1 MNTPWGPLGQDV
13 YERTY
18 SRRKPD
24 GTMEQWDDTVER
36 VVAGNIALVSP
47 EHIEEDEPQRLKELL
62 TSFAIIP
69 GGRHLWVGGVE
80 GRTFS
85 FNCHHSGWGERLSDH
100 VGFLMDVLMTG
111 GGSGSNY
118 SNSAIARLL
127 HPLGEVETHFMSHQH
142 EDEAEFAHLLSSPS
156 SAGEVLKI
164 DDSREGWVAALCRL
178 TDLAEDGGG
187 VITFDVTDVRPR
199 GSIIKGFGG
208 TASGPAPLITMLDSV
223 ARILNQQVGTPWKSL
238 SLMAIDHAI
247 ASCVIAGNVRR
258 SARMSIKNW
267 ADDDIYDFI
276 TCKADQIDHWS
287 SNLSVQVD
295 DDFHYALAGGNSSE
309 HHQKALDVFECVVD
323 GMIANGEP
331 GFWNK
336 TLASVGETQELCPN
350 PCGEIGLEQWEP
362 CCLGHVN
369 LAYFGEHLS
378 GAAEATRLMARFLL
392 RATFADTADPRQRE
406 VVDRNRRIGVGILGY
421 QEWGAAHGLPYSDI
435 PKSEI
440 MAVKLE
446 LLASE
451 ARRAAEDY
459 AKELEIPAPIKTT
472 CVAPTG
478 SISMLPGVTA
488 GIHPIYSRFMKR
500 RVRYAADD
508 PALERHALE
517 GRHIEDCIYTD
528 NTKVVTFIARDKI
541 LDDYDE
547 DLIQQADE
555 ISVGDMLKTQAFI
568 QENWAD
574 NAVSFTVNIPE
585 DAPRFETASAL
596 ICYLEQLK
604 GTTIMTDGS
613 RQQAPLERIDRQTYN
628 ALSIGD
634 VSQGLDEECS
644 TGACPIK

>member
-1 MNTPWGPLGQDV
+1 MNPAWGPLGQDV

-24 GTMEQWDDTVER
+24 GSMETWFDTVER
-36 VVAGNIALVSP
+36 VVAGNIALVPS
-47 EHIEEDEPQRLKELL
+47 EHIENDEAEKLLELIK
-62 TSFAIIP
+62 SFALLP
-69 GGRHLWVGGVE
+69 AGRHLWVGGVE

-100 VGFLMDVLMTG
+100 VGFLMDCLMTG

-118 SNSAIARLL
+118 SNSVISRLP
-127 HPLGEVETHFMSHQH
+127 HPMGEVETLFVVHQH
-142 EDEAEFAHLLSSPS
+142 EDQAEFAHQLSSPS
-156 SAGEVLKI
+156 SSGEVFQV

-187 VITFDVTDVRPR
+187 TLVFDVTDVRPR

-208 TASGPAPLITMLDSV
+208 TASGPAPLINMLDGVSN
-223 ARILNQQVGTPWKSL
+223 ILNKQVGTPWTSL
-238 SLMAIDHAI
+238 ALMEIDHAI

-276 TCKADQIDHWS
+276 TCKANQAEHWS
-287 SNLSVQVD
+287 TNISVEID
-295 DDFHYALAGGNSSE
+295 DDFHWKLAGGLTQEE
-309 HHQKALDVFECVVD
+309 HSHALDVFDCVVE

-336 TLASVGETQELCPN
+336 TLASVGETAELCPN

-362 CCLGHVN
+362 CCLGHIN
-369 LAYFGEHLS
+369 LAYFGEDLS
-378 GAAEATRLMARFLL
+378 RAAEASRLMARFLL

-406 VVDRNRRIGVGILGY
+406 VVDRNRRIGVGLLGY
-421 QEWGAAHGLPYSDI
+421 QEWGASHGLTYSQI
-435 PKSEI
+435 PQSEI

-446 LLASE
+446 LLSTE
-451 ARRAAEDY
+451 AKMAAKLY
-459 AKELEIPAPIKTT
+459 ARELGIPSPIKTT

-478 SISMLPGVTA
+478 SVSMLPGVTA
-488 GIHPIYSRFMKR
+488 GIHPIYARYMKR
-500 RVRYAADD
+500 RVRYASDD
-508 PALERHALE
+508 PALERHIAE
-517 GRHIEDCIYTD
+517 GRHVEDCIYTE
-528 NTKVVTFIARDKI
+528 NTKVVTFVARDKI

-547 DLIQQADE
+547 DLIEQADE
-555 ISVGDMLKTQAFI
+555 ISVLDMLRTQAFI

-585 DAPRFETASAL
+585 GIPHYEISTSLIAL
-596 ICYLEQLK
+596 LERLK

-613 RQQAPLERIDRQTYN
+613 REQAPLERIDRATYEE
-628 ALSIGD
+628 LSIGD
-634 VSQGLDEECS
+634 VSQGIDECS
-644 TGACPIK
+644 TGACPVR

>member
-1 MNTPWGPLGQDV
+1 MNPPWGPLGKDV

-24 GTMEQWDDTVER
+24 GSMEEWNDTVER
-36 VVAGNIALVSP
+36 VVSGNIALVHP
-47 EHIEEDEPQRLKELL
+47 KHIEEDEPQRLKDLL
-62 TSFAIIP
+62 TSFGILP

-111 GGSGSNY
+111 GGSGSDY
-118 SNSAIARLL
+118 SNSVIARL
-127 HPLGEVETHFMSHQH
+127 PFPTGKVETHFMAHQH
-142 EDEAEFAHLLSSPS
+142 EDHAEFAHALSSPS
-156 SAGEVLKI
+156 SVHEVFKV

-187 VITFDVTDVRPR
+187 VIAFDVTDVRPR

-208 TASGPAPLITMLDSV
+208 TASGPAPLISMLDAVSK
-223 ARILNQQVGTPWKSL
+223 IMNNQKAPWTSL
-238 SLMAIDHAI
+238 ALMEIDHAI

-276 TCKADQIDHWS
+276 TCKANMKHHWS
-287 SNLSVQVD
+287 TNISVEID
-295 DDFHYALAGGNSSE
+295 DDFHYALAGGNNTE

-336 TLASVGETQELCPN
+336 TLASVGETRELCPN

-362 CCLGHVN
+362 CCLGHIN
-369 LAYFGEHLS
+369 LAYFGVDLH
-378 GAAEATRLMARFLL
+378 GAAEASRLMARFLL

-421 QEWGAAHGLPYSDI
+421 QEWGAAHGLKYSEI
-435 PKSEI
+435 PRSEI

-446 LLASE
+446 LLSK
-451 ARRAAEDY
+451 AAKTAAKDY
-459 AKELEIPAPIKTT
+459 AKEMEIPAPIKTT

-478 SISMLPGVTA
+478 SISMLAGVSA
-488 GIHPIYSRFMKR
+488 GIHPIYSRYMKR

-508 PALERHALE
+508 PALERHELE

-528 NTKVVTFIARDKI
+528 NTKVVTFIAKDKI
-541 LDDYDE
+541 LDDYTE
-547 DLIQQADE
+547 FLIEQADE
-555 ISVGDMLKTQAFI
+555 ISVKDMLKTQAFI

-585 DAPRFETASAL
+585 ENHRFETASAL
-596 ICYLEQLK
+596 IVYLDQLK
-604 GTTIMTDGS
+604 GTTIMVDGS
-613 RQQAPLERIDRQTYN
+613 REQAPLERIDRQTYEE
-628 ALSIGD
+628 LSIGD
-634 VSQGLDEECS
+634 VSQGMDEECS
-644 TGACPIK
+644 TGACPIR